1 MTCSSTWCLLI
12 ACQGLQIWPLACL
25 TAALTADNPPA
36 QIANHCAC
44 LCWLLRQPSMALLQ
58 DHAAR
63 TQALSDQLAVLEAWY
78 AFCAGKLRV
87 FKVRFA
93 AVLAAARQ

>member
-1 MTCSSTWCLLI
+1 
-12 ACQGLQIWPLACL
+12 
-25 TAALTADNPPA
+25 
-36 QIANHCAC
+36 
-44 LCWLLRQPSMALLQ
+44 MALLQ

>member
-1 MTCSSTWCLLI
+1 MDSYSLFL
-12 ACQGLQIWPLACL
+12 
-25 TAALTADNPPA
+25 
-36 QIANHCAC
+36 
-44 LCWLLRQPSMALLQ
+44 LCWPPREQAVVLLQ

-63 TQALSDQLAVLEAWY
+63 TQALNDQLAVLEAWY

-93 AVLAAARQ
+93 AVLAAVML